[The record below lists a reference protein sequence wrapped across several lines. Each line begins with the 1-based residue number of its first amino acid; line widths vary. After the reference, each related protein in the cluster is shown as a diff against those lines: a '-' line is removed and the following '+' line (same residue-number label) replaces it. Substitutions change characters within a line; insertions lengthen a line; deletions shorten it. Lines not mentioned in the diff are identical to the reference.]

1 MLHGHITHNLINGA
15 WVNAHSGE
23 TIPVDNPATGAVIGT
38 VPNLSREETIEA
50 VMAAHHA
57 QPAWAAR
64 TAYDRSAILHKW
76 YHLIVDHKEKLA
88 TTMMVENGKPIAE
101 ARAEIDYAASMI
113 LWFAEEIKHDYGRI
127 IPSNIDKR
135 QIQVVK
141 QPVGVS
147 GMITPWNF
155 PASMITRKAGAALAA
170 GCAVVLKPDHRTP
183 FTALALAELA
193 QQAGVPN
200 GVLNVITGDAAMIGQ
215 VLCSHPLVRKI
226 SFTGSTTVGK
236 ILLQQCAPQ
245 VKKLSLELGGNA
257 PFIVFDS
264 VDVNEAVEKLLQ
276 GKVRNAG
283 QSCVSPNRVYVH
295 EKIHDAFVARLEPE
309 VRKLKMGDGHHED
322 VKVGPLI
329 DEKAVTKVALMV
341 HEAETAGARI
351 LVGGKKSELGPCFYE
366 PTLVTG
372 VKPDMRISME
382 EIFGPVIAVQK
393 FSTEA
398 EVIHL
403 ANDSEYGL
411 ASYLLTRDL
420 SQAHRVA
427 AALEYGMVAVN
438 TGLSS
443 FAGSP
448 FGGMKQSGQ
457 GRESASE
464 GLEAFQEI
472 KTITIQ
478 L

>member
-1 MLHGHITHNLINGA
+1 MMHGHITHNLINGA
-15 WVNAHSGE
+15 WVSAHSGE
-23 TIPVDNPATGAVIGT
+23 TIPVDNPSTGAVIGT
-38 VPNLSREETIEA
+38 IPNMSKEEVIEA

-57 QPAWAAR
+57 QAGWAAK
-64 TAYDRSAILHKW
+64 TVYDRSAILYKW
-76 YHLIVDHKEKLA
+76 YHLIVEHKEKLS
-88 TTMMVENGKPIAE
+88 TTMMLENGKPIAE
-101 ARAEIDYAASMI
+101 ARNEMDYAASMI
-113 LWFAEEIKHDYGRI
+113 LWFAEEIKHAFGEL
-127 IPSNIDKR
+127 IPSSMDKR
-135 QIQVVK
+135 QIQVIK
-141 QPVGVS
+141 QPVGVC

-193 QQAGVPN
+193 QQAGLPN
-200 GVLNVITGDAAMIGQ
+200 GVLNVVTGDASMIGQ

-236 ILLQQCAPQ
+236 ILLQQCAPF

-257 PFIVFDS
+257 PFIIFES
-264 VDVNEAVEKLLQ
+264 FGVDEAVEKLLQ

-283 QSCVSPNRVYVH
+283 QSCVSPNRIYVH
-295 EKIHDAFVARLEPE
+295 EKSHDAVVAKLEQE
-309 VRKLKMGDGHHED
+309 VRKLKLGDGHHED

-341 HEAETAGARI
+341 NEAISAGAKC
-351 LVGGKKSELGPCFYE
+351 LVGGKKSSLGACFYE
-366 PTLVTG
+366 PTLITG

-382 EIFGPVIAVQK
+382 EIFGPVIAIQK
-393 FSTEA
+393 FSDEA
-398 EVIHL
+398 EVIRL

-411 ASYLLTRDL
+411 ASYLMTRDL

-427 AALEYGMVAVN
+427 AALEYGMVGVN
-438 TGLSS
+438 TGLTS

-448 FGGMKQSGQ
+448 FGGMKYSGQ
-457 GRESASE
+457 GRESGRE

-472 KTITIQ
+472 KAITIQ